1 MTGNPELVLTP
12 TVARVARRSLFWVA
26 ITGILLLFAI
36 TLGAV
41 ATSTEPGTAMSATN
55 PAPSGAKA
63 LAEVLKAHGVDV
75 TVTDTLDE
83 TLDAIANPATTTLFY
98 YDGDLLLS
106 AEQEERLFGV
116 TDTMVLLD
124 PSANALELISTDIAP
139 AGYVDGT
146 LSAGCD
152 VDAARAAERISAL
165 GSGYRLLNE
174 NSDVRTC
181 FSSGGVYSLLQTTN
195 EGTTYTVLGTT
206 DALTNGSIATAGNA
220 ALGLNLLGGTEQ
232 LVWYLPTAADFQTET
247 ASMADVTPDW
257 VIPVAVI
264 GFLIALAAMF
274 WRGRRLGPLVV
285 ENLPVTV
292 RASETMRGRARLYE
306 KANARLH
313 TLDSLR
319 IGTIARVATA
329 CGLPVLAT
337 VDEVVLAA
345 AAASGR
351 DQHDVKGLLVE
362 AVPMTDHALVQ
373 LSDELLRLEQIIA
386 ENLRPH

>member
-1 MTGNPELVLTP
+1 MSGNAELVLTP

-26 ITGILLLFAI
+26 ITGILLLFALI
-36 TLGAV
+36 LGAV
-41 ATSTEPGTAMSATN
+41 ASSTEPGTAMSATN
-55 PAPSGAKA
+55 PAPTGAKA
-63 LAEVLKAHGVDV
+63 LAEVLRAQGVTV

-83 TLDAIANPATTTLFY
+83 TLDAIAEPSETTLFY
-98 YDGDLLLS
+98 YDGDVLLS
-106 AEQEERLFGV
+106 AEQEAQLFGL
-116 TDTMVLLD
+116 TSTMIVLD
-124 PSANALELISTDIAP
+124 PSANALELISPDIAQ
-139 AGYVDGT
+139 AGYVGGT

-152 VDAARAAERISAL
+152 LDAAQAAQQITAL

-174 NSDVRTC
+174 NSEVSTC

-195 EGTTYTVLGTT
+195 DGTTYTVLGAT
-206 DALTNGSIATAGNA
+206 DALTNGTIVTAGNA
-220 ALGLNLLGGTEQ
+220 ALGLQLLGGNDQ
-232 LVWYLPTAADFQTET
+232 LVWYLPTAADFEAET
-247 ASMADVTPDW
+247 ASMSDVTPDW
-257 VIPVAVI
+257 VIPVAASA
-264 GFLIALAAMF
+264 FLIALAAMF

-319 IGTIARVATA
+319 IGTIARIASS

-337 VDEVVLAA
+337 VDQVVLAA

-351 DQHDVKGLLVE
+351 DQHEVRGLLVE
-362 AVPMTDHALVQ
+362 GVPITDHALVQ
-373 LSDELLRLEQIIA
+373 LSDELLRLEQKIA

>member
-1 MTGNPELVLTP
+1 MTGSAELVLTP

-36 TLGAV
+36 ILGAV
-41 ATSTEPGTAMSATN
+41 ATSSAPGTAMSATN

-63 LAEVLKAHGVDV
+63 LAEVLRAQGVDV

-83 TLDAIANPATTTLFY
+83 TLAAVADPENTTLFY
-98 YDGDLLLS
+98 YDCELFLS
-106 AEQEERLFGV
+106 AEQEEQLFGI
-116 TDTMVLLD
+116 TRTMVLLD
-124 PSANALELISTDIAP
+124 PSANALELISPDIAP

-152 VDAARAAERISAL
+152 VDAARAAQRISAL

-174 NSDVRTC
+174 NSDVATC

-195 EGTTYTVLGTT
+195 EGTTYTVLGATE
-206 DALTNGSIATAGNA
+206 ALTNGTIATAGNA
-220 ALGLNLLGGTEQ
+220 ALGLHLLGATEQ
-232 LVWYLPTAADFQTET
+232 LIWYLPTAADYETET
-247 ASMADVTPDW
+247 ASMSDVTPDW
-257 VIPVAVI
+257 VIPVAAI
-264 GFLIALAAMF
+264 SFLIALAAMF

-351 DQHDVKGLLVE
+351 DQRDVRQLLVE
-362 AVPMTDHALVQ
+362 TVPLTDHALVQ
-373 LSDELLRLEQIIA
+373 LSDELLRLEQKIA